1 MCSRQAPEHGA
12 DSVEAR
18 KSLADLVLERE
29 AIHVHSDGT
38 ADLVTDCERPYRV
51 IVRLYDGDRI
61 PMTVSAIGPKG
72 ARATALEVA
81 RQKGLDPESVVFIE
95 AAA

>member
-1 MCSRQAPEHGA
+1 MPIDHFDIGCPACGA
-12 DSVEAR
+12 TYTASESHHCPS
-18 KSLADLVLERE
+18 KSIADLVLERQME
-29 AIHVHSDGT
+29 T
-38 ADLVTDCERPYRV
+38 AERPYRV

-95 AAA
+95 VAA